1 MKVHAHKDGVDFV
14 GCNANIAWGAKNIE
28 FNVMKGIKRFWI
40 KGASTGGYFYTL
52 MEDRNII
59 NVALETKI

>member
-28 FNVMKGIKRFWI
+28 FNVMKGIKRF
-40 KGASTGGYFYTL
+40 
-52 MEDRNII
+52 
-59 NVALETKI
+59 